1 MYEDFPKNELE
12 FDKRFNK
19 EQACL
24 EYLFQL
30 RWPEGFRCPDCGHSE
45 AWKSNKGLYLCR
57 QCGRQQSVTAG
68 TIFHATK
75 KPLTVWFKAL
85 WWFSTRK
92 SGINAVA
99 LQELLGFGSYQTAW
113 NWLQKLRTCT
123 VFPDR
128 DTLSGHVEVDEFYLG
143 GVRSGKRGRGAD
155 NKSKVAIAVE
165 RRGQKLGRVRMQVI
179 EDCSSSQLIPF
190 VKSNVT
196 PASRIETDGW
206 KGYNG
211 LDGTGYSHKKVLSSQ
226 TSNKESVLPGVH
238 LVISLVKRVIL
249 GTFHGR
255 LDETYL
261 QRYLD
266 EYTFRFNRRTSKSV
280 GKKFWRIMQ
289 SAAVS
294 QPITNIA
301 LQLTPTDQSLL
312 EYCDNQIHILPKD
325 LADTVFNL

>member
-12 FDKRFNK
+12 FDRRFNK

-24 EYLFQL
+24 DYLFQL
-30 RWPEGFRCPDCGHSE
+30 RWPDGFDCLSCGHTE
-45 AWKSNKGLYLCR
+45 AWKSTRGLYLCR

-68 TIFHATK
+68 TIFHSTK
-75 KPLTVWFKAL
+75 KPLTAWFKAL

-92 SGINAVA
+92 SGINAIA
-99 LQELLGFGSYQTAW
+99 LQELLGLGSYQTAW

-123 VFPDR
+123 LFPDR
-128 DTLSGHVEVDEFYLG
+128 ESLSGNVEADEFYLG

-155 NKSKVAIAVE
+155 NKAKVAIAVE
-165 RRGQKLGRVRMQVI
+165 RRGQKLGRVRIEVI
-179 EDCSSSQLIPF
+179 ENCSADQLIPF
-190 VKSNVT
+190 VQSNVV
-196 PASRIETDGW
+196 PNSRVATDGW

-211 LDGTGYSHKKVLSSQ
+211 LDNAGYVHQKILSGQ
-226 TSNKESVLPGVH
+226 ATNKESVLPGVH

-255 LDETYL
+255 LDEPYL

-280 GKKFWRIMQ
+280 GKKFWRLMQ
-289 SAAVS
+289 RAVNS
-294 QPITNIA
+294 LPITNVA
-301 LQLTPTDQSLL
+301 LQLVPIS
-312 EYCDNQIHILPKD
+312 
-325 LADTVFNL
+325 

>member
-1 MYEDFPKNELE
+1 MHEYFPKNELE
-12 FDKRFNK
+12 FDHRFSH

-30 RWPEGFRCPDCGHSE
+30 RWPEGFICPDCGCTECWES
-45 AWKSNKGLYLCR
+45 ARVLYLCQ
-57 QCGRQQSVTAG
+57 QCHRQQSVTAG
-68 TIFHATK
+68 TIFHSTK

-85 WWFSTRK
+85 WCFSTRK

-99 LQELLGFGSYQTAW
+99 LKEALGLGSYQTAW

-123 VFPDR
+123 IFPDR
-128 DTLSGHVEVDEFYLG
+128 ETLSGQVEVDEFYLG
-143 GVRSGKRGRGAD
+143 GVRSGKRGRGAE

-165 RRGQKLGRVRMQVI
+165 RQGQRLGRVRMQVI
-179 EDCSSSQLIPF
+179 KDCSASQLIPF
-190 VKSNVT
+190 VKSNVA
-196 PASRIETDGW
+196 PGNQISTDGW
-206 KGYNG
+206 KGYCG
-211 LDGTGYSHKKVLSSQ
+211 LEKAGYGHKKVLSSH
-226 TSNKESVLPGVH
+226 SANKESVLPGVH

-255 LDETYL
+255 LDESYL

-289 SAAVS
+289 MAAAS
-294 QPITNIA
+294 RPTTNVA
-301 LQLTPTDQSLL
+301 LRLL
-312 EYCDNQIHILPKD
+312 PANCP
-325 LADTVFNL
+325 AST